1 MKKIRNI
8 FYVGM
13 LALCTVSLGA
23 CNDEETYDFPGDP
36 YTHVFLQSNGGNYL
50 FVHTPKLSIST
61 LNFELPLHCNHRA
74 TTPFSARVEID
85 NSLIATYN
93 EENGTE
99 YAEMPA
105 SALAVEN
112 SSVRFEQGGLM
123 SVEPLRITANET
135 FSELRNENGYLIPLR
150 VSSIEGG
157 DAKLVEG
164 RLTTYV
170 VVNVKEDSDNIYD
183 EQADNNVTGTLV
195 SDRSGWTAEAPGAGD
210 ASEMFTDNSNY
221 WAARASAGGVEM
233 PVTINLGRSYTF
245 DGIRGTYLLYG
256 YYTYASWTN
265 GSKIEVSVDGT
276 TWEEVGVLSNTN
288 IIQVFYTPV
297 TGQYIRITVPAPS
310 SSWSR
315 ATFNCGNF
323 NIYAK

>member
-13 LALCTVSLGA
+13 LALCTVGFGA
-23 CNDEETYDFPGDP
+23 CSEDETYDFPGDP
-36 YTHVFLQSNGGNYL
+36 NTHVFLQSNGGTYL

-74 TTPFSARVEID
+74 PASFSVKMEVD
-85 NSLIATYN
+85 NSLIAAYN
-93 EENGTE
+93 EEHGTE
-99 YAEMPA
+99 YAEIPA
-105 SALAVEN
+105 STLTIEN
-112 SSVRFEQGGLM
+112 SSVRFEQGGLK

-135 FSELRNENGYLIPLR
+135 FNELRNANGYLIPVR
-150 VSSIEGG
+150 ISSIEGG

-170 VVNVKEDSDNIYD
+170 VVNVKEDDDNIYN
-183 EQADNNVTGTLV
+183 EAADNSVTGALV
-195 SDRSGWTAEAPGAGD
+195 SDRSGWTAEAPGADD
-210 ASEMFTDNSNY
+210 AAEMFTDNNNY
-221 WAARASAGGVEM
+221 WAARASVGGAEL
-233 PVTINLGRSYTF
+233 PVTVNLGRSYTF
-245 DGIRGTYLLYG
+245 DGIRGSYLLYG
-256 YYTYASWTN
+256 YYTYGSWTN
-265 GSKIEVSVDGT
+265 NSKIEVSVNGT

-288 IIQVFYTPV
+288 IIQAFYAPV
-297 TGQYIRITVPAPS
+297 TGQYIRITVPAPAS
-310 SSWSR
+310 TWSR